1 MFSLSKKCQLLW
13 IIFMLKKSKGK
24 YFLFFLTIGVIASLS
39 KFTTRDKLNISTP
52 SYILILY
59 FFVVLLEVTFV
70 NKNYGWRVIVA
81 IILFFTL
88 NATLSIDNRKS
99 TSNLTSTALY
109 TRWTKIIIIGKSTA
123 NTYFQFNV
131 FSSCDTI
138 ARVYNFFLSLLS

>member
-1 MFSLSKKCQLLW
+1 
-13 IIFMLKKSKGK
+13 MLKKSKGK

-109 TRWTKIIIIGKSTA
+109 TR
-123 NTYFQFNV
+123 
-131 FSSCDTI
+131 
-138 ARVYNFFLSLLS
+138 